1 MRRNSAYRF
10 LPAFGN
16 GSRSHASG
24 NVNTGLHLSSW
35 VVPLAVLLS
44 FCGAEAQTA
53 PALPRL
59 VVNVMIDQLRTD
71 YMEAFS
77 PLYGERGFRRLMQ
90 EGSMYTQ
97 AEYPFARPDR
107 ASATACLHSGAAPYD
122 NGITAEQWLDRQS
135 LRPIYCVDD
144 KGYAGHLTAECSSP
158 LYLSVSTI
166 GDELKVATEGKGI
179 VLSVSPFRD
188 AAILS
193 AGHAA
198 DACFW
203 LNDLTGQWCSSSY
216 YGEFPSWALAYSRFN
231 SLPQRIGDAVWT
243 PSNEV
248 VGNFSYFVS
257 GGLKSPFSHKFKGS
271 RAYREFKTSGLVN
284 EEVNRF
290 ACHCIASAGMGL
302 DAVTDMISITYYA
315 GNYDRCSVS
324 ECPMELQD
332 TYVRLDNALG
342 QLMDDVEKRVGRGNV
357 LFVVTGT
364 GYSDEP
370 VTADISRYRIPTG
383 TFDMSR
389 AEALLN
395 MYLIAVYGQGQWVES
410 SMDNEIYLNLKLI
423 EQRNVNITELL
434 EMSSA
439 FIIQLA
445 GVKDVYTSQ
454 RLSLGAWT
462 PGISK
467 LRNAYNP
474 RRSGDILVQIAP
486 GWSLSGVNNTGKQ
499 SISRESYTAFPLFF
513 LGTGFNAGKIDTP
526 VSVDHVAPTVAKVL
540 RIRSPNGC
548 GQPPLRCAL
557 P

>member
-1 MRRNSAYRF
+1 MKPITTYNRLFS
-10 LPAFGN
+10 
-16 GSRSHASG
+16 
-24 NVNTGLHLSSW
+24 T
-35 VVPLAVLLS
+35 LAVLLS
-44 FCGAEAQTA
+44 LCGAEAQTA

-59 VVNVMIDQLRTD
+59 VVNVMIDQLRSD
-71 YMEAFS
+71 YLEAFA
-77 PLYGERGFRRLMQ
+77 PLFGERGFRRLMQ
-90 EGSMYTQ
+90 EGYMYTH

-107 ASATACLHSGAAPYD
+107 ASATACLHSGTVPYD
-122 NGITAEQWLDRQS
+122 NGIPAERWLDRQS

-144 KGYAGHLTAECSSP
+144 KNCPGHLTAENSSP

-179 VLSVSPFRD
+179 VISVSPFRD

-203 LNDLTGQWCSSSY
+203 LNDLTGQWCSTSY
-216 YGEFPSWALAYSRFN
+216 YGEFPSWALTYSRYN
-231 SLPQRIGDAVWT
+231 SLQSRIGDITWT

-257 GGLKSPFSHKFKGS
+257 GGMKSPFSHKFKGQ
-271 RAYREFKTSGLVN
+271 RAYREFKASGMVN

-290 ACHCIASAGMGL
+290 ASHCITSSGMGL
-302 DAVTDMISITYYA
+302 NAVTDMLSVTYYA
-315 GNYDRCSVS
+315 GTYDHRSVS

-332 TYVRLDNALG
+332 TYVRLDRALG
-342 QLMDDVEKRVGRGNV
+342 QLMDDVENRVGKGKA

-364 GYSDEP
+364 GYCEEP
-370 VTADISRYRIPTG
+370 VSSNLSKYRIPSG
-383 TFDMSR
+383 TFDMHR
-389 AEALLN
+389 AEMLLN

-410 SMDNEIYLNLKLI
+410 SLGNEIYLNRKLI
-423 EQRNVNITELL
+423 EQRNVNMTELL
-434 EMSSA
+434 DMSSA

-474 RRSGDILVQIAP
+474 HRSGDIMIQIAP
-486 GWSLSGVNNTGKQ
+486 GWSVAGVNSTPGASKEN
-499 SISRESYTAFPLFF
+499 ISRESYIAFPLFF
-513 LGTGFNAGKIDTP
+513 WGTGFDAFKVETP
-526 VSVDHVAPTVAKVL
+526 VSIDHVAPTVAKVL

-548 GQPPLRCAL
+548 GQSPLTKGKQ
-557 P
+557 